1 MVFLSLF
8 AVRRLEGQE
17 AVQRYV
23 DYLMQGRSGAVL
35 VSNPASGRIRA
46 VWNADVAGGRA
57 FPPGSTAKLVESAAA
72 LEEGM
77 LSPSERIRCRR
88 VPELLG
94 ERYHCVHPPADEPY
108 DLPAA
113 LANSCNYFF
122 SALSARLSPA
132 TLAHWYSIFGFGTP
146 AAVPGCHPAAGEV
159 RIGAEASAKALA
171 ALGEGGVLATPA
183 QVLLAYSAVA
193 MRGAVYR
200 LHRGGPDA
208 SPSPLRRIKL
218 GPRTLDLLT
227 AGLEQCAQA
236 GTCRAAAVPGV
247 RVAGKT
253 GTAADRG
260 SGGRTHA
267 WFVGYA
273 PIDRPRIALV
283 ILLGR
288 GTGAHDA
295 APLAGRILRRYFA
308 TGATGA
314 TGASEATGAS
324 GSP

>member
-1 MVFLSLF
+1 MVILSLVS
-8 AVRRLEGQE
+8 APRVEGQE

-23 DYLMQGRSGAVL
+23 DFLMRVRSGAVL

-46 VWNADVAGGRA
+46 VWNAEVAAGRA
-57 FPPGSTAKLVESAAA
+57 FPPGSTAKLVESAAV
-72 LEEGM
+72 LEEGL

-94 ERYHCVHPPADEPY
+94 ERYHCAHPPADEPY

-122 SALSARLSPA
+122 SALSTRLSPA
-132 TLAHWYSIFGFGTP
+132 MLAHWYSVFGFGTP
-146 AAVPGCHPAAGEV
+146 MTVQGWNSDVGV
-159 RIGAEASAKALA
+159 LRIGTDARAKALA
-171 ALGEGGVLATPA
+171 ALGEAGLLATPA

-193 MRGAVYR
+193 MRGEVYP
-200 LHRGGPDA
+200 LHRGAGGPNA

-218 GPRTLDLLT
+218 SPRTFDLLT

-253 GTAADRG
+253 GTAADPG
-260 SGGRTHA
+260 SGGHTHA

-273 PIDRPRIALV
+273 PIDHPRIALV
-283 ILLGR
+283 VLLDR
-288 GTGAHDA
+288 GTGARDA
-295 APLAGRILRRYFA
+295 APLAGKILRRYFA
-308 TGATGA
+308 A
-314 TGASEATGAS
+314 

>member
-1 MVFLSLF
+1 MVILSLVS
-8 AVRRLEGQE
+8 APRVEGQE

-23 DYLMQGRSGAVL
+23 DFLMRVRSGAVL

-46 VWNADVAGGRA
+46 VWNAEVAAGRA
-57 FPPGSTAKLVESAAA
+57 FPPGSTAKLVESAAV
-72 LEEGM
+72 LEEGL

-94 ERYHCVHPPADEPY
+94 ERYHCAHPPADEPY

-122 SALSARLSPA
+122 SALSTRLSPA
-132 TLAHWYSIFGFGTP
+132 MLAHWYSVFGFGTP
-146 AAVPGCHPAAGEV
+146 MTVQGWNSDVGV
-159 RIGAEASAKALA
+159 LRIGTDARAKALA
-171 ALGEGGVLATPA
+171 ALGEAGLLATPA

-193 MRGAVYR
+193 MRGEVYP
-200 LHRGGPDA
+200 LHRGVGGPNA

-218 GPRTLDLLT
+218 SPRTFDLLT

-253 GTAADRG
+253 GTAADPG
-260 SGGRTHA
+260 SGGHTHA

-273 PIDRPRIALV
+273 PIDHPRIALV
-283 ILLGR
+283 VLLDR
-288 GTGAHDA
+288 GTGARDA
-295 APLAGRILRRYFA
+295 APLAGKILRRYFA
-308 TGATGA
+308 A
-314 TGASEATGAS
+314 

>member
-1 MVFLSLF
+1 VLLSLV
-8 AVRRLEGQE
+8 AAPRLEGQE
-17 AVQRYV
+17 AVQRSV
-23 DYLMQGRSGAVL
+23 DSLMRGRSGAVL

-46 VWNADVAGGRA
+46 VWKAEVAAGRA
-57 FPPGSTAKLVESAAA
+57 FPPGSTAKLVECAAA
-72 LEEGM
+72 LEEGL
-77 LSPSERIRCRR
+77 LSPSERIWCRR

-94 ERYHCVHPPADEPY
+94 ERYHCAHPPAEEPY

-113 LANSCNYFF
+113 LAKSCNYFF
-122 SALSARLSPA
+122 AALSARLSPA
-132 TLAHWYSIFGFGTP
+132 TLAHWYSVFGFGTP
-146 AAVPGCHPAAGEV
+146 VTVPGWNSDAGEV
-159 RIGAEASAKALA
+159 RIGAGARSKALA
-171 ALGEGGVLATPA
+171 ALGEGGVQATPA

-193 MRGAVYR
+193 MRGEVYP
-200 LHRGGPDA
+200 LHRGAGGPDA
-208 SPSPLRRIKL
+208 SPSPIRRIKL
-218 GPRTLDLLT
+218 SPRTLDLLT

-253 GTAADRG
+253 GTAADPG

-273 PIDRPRIALV
+273 PVDQPRIALV
-283 ILLGR
+283 VLLDR

-308 TGATGA
+308 TGAA
-314 TGASEATGAS
+314 